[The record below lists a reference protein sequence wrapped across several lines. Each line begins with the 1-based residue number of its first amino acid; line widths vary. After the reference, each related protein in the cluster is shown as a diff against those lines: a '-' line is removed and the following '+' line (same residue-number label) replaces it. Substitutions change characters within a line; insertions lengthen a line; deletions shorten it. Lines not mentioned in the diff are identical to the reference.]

1 MGAHRKTQTFTISE
15 RSGTTPPQLPNFSV
29 SSRGLSI
36 KNLGGVIF
44 GCKQSTMR
52 ECLLKQIFGLPSSH
66 SSYVSNIRQGLPLFL
81 FNYTDRK
88 FHGIFE
94 AASNGQLNI
103 DPYCWTENGEEK
115 TPYPAQVR
123 IRISIECKS
132 LDESQFRD
140 VIADNYYTTSHFWF
154 ELDHAQVEG
163 LKTLFVP
170 GPSGFSKLATKS
182 SYHQPNTSKPNAMT
196 AMIKSSAWD
205 DDAND
210 KAVSLNAS
218 SNALGDDEVK
228 PNASDWDS
236 QCLEHV
242 IAFPHLGK
250 NQTLLQND
258 EDAVLD
264 KLKKI
269 AMNRAQSNSNIT
281 EEFSCPTVD
290 IANGT
295 EVADCPEALI
305 SHTAAFVLMGVFEEM
320 KALVLQQDEQNK
332 ALKKKQLQLD
342 EEFSSLKERVK
353 ELEYKVDPSL
363 KQVDES
369 LTESLVEQYLGSD
382 NVIYL
387 VGGFDGE
394 TWSSALDSYAPSHDV
409 LTPLRP
415 MSFARS
421 YASAVALGGS
431 LYVLGGRV
439 GARYCR
445 TVECYN
451 PRKDEWI
458 LCTPLN
464 REKGN
469 LAGATLHNKIFAI
482 GGGNAFGCFP
492 DVEVFDPTLDRWID
506 NQEMH
511 QKRYG
516 HAAAEL
522 NGALYVVGGCDGMDY
537 LKTAERLDPRDPS
550 WTKLPNMNSSRCS
563 HSVAVLNDKLYAL
576 GGHSGS
582 NMLSTVEVFDPRAS
596 SWMMVEPMNEI
607 RGCAGIAV
615 LGSSIFAMGGLRDG
629 VNIVESV
636 ELYKE
641 GVGWRLTESRA
652 IKRRCNNRFDFNQ
665 NGMKMIRGNTT
676 SQFIG

>member
-1 MGAHRKTQTFTISE
+1 MGAGRKTQTFTISE
-15 RSGTTPPQLPNFSV
+15 SV

-66 SSYVSNIRQGLPLFL
+66 GSYVSNIRQGLPLFL

-88 FHGIFE
+88 LHGIFE

-163 LKTLFVP
+163 LKALFVP
-170 GPSGFSKLATKS
+170 
-182 SYHQPNTSKPNAMT
+182 
-196 AMIKSSAWD
+196 
-205 DDAND
+205 
-210 KAVSLNAS
+210 
-218 SNALGDDEVK
+218 
-228 PNASDWDS
+228 
-236 QCLEHV
+236 
-242 IAFPHLGK
+242 
-250 NQTLLQND
+250 
-258 EDAVLD
+258 
-264 KLKKI
+264 
-269 AMNRAQSNSNIT
+269 
-281 EEFSCPTVD
+281 
-290 IANGT
+290 
-295 EVADCPEALI
+295 
-305 SHTAAFVLMGVFEEM
+305 
-320 KALVLQQDEQNK
+320 
-332 ALKKKQLQLD
+332 
-342 EEFSSLKERVK
+342 
-353 ELEYKVDPSL
+353 
-363 KQVDES
+363 S

-431 LYVLGGRV
+431 LYVFGGRV

-492 DVEVFDPTLDRWID
+492 DVEVFDPTLDRWIN

-516 HAAAEL
+516 HGAAEL

-563 HSVAVLNDKLYAL
+563 HSVAVLNDKLYDILIKL
-576 GGHSGS
+576 GPY
-582 NMLSTVEVFDPRAS
+582 NAS
-596 SWMMVEPMNEI
+596 QYS
-607 RGCAGIAV
+607 
-615 LGSSIFAMGGLRDG
+615 
-629 VNIVESV
+629 
-636 ELYKE
+636 
-641 GVGWRLTESRA
+641 
-652 IKRRCNNRFDFNQ
+652 
-665 NGMKMIRGNTT
+665 
-676 SQFIG
+676 

>member
-1 MGAHRKTQTFTISE
+1 
-15 RSGTTPPQLPNFSV
+15 
-29 SSRGLSI
+29 
-36 KNLGGVIF
+36 
-44 GCKQSTMR
+44 MR

-66 SSYVSNIRQGLPLFL
+66 GSYVSNIRQGLPLFL

-88 FHGIFE
+88 LHGIFE

-163 LKTLFVP
+163 LKALFVP
-170 GPSGFSKLATKS
+170 GPSGFSKLATKN
-182 SYHQPNTSKPNAMT
+182 SYHQPNASKPNAMT
-196 AMIKSSAWD
+196 VMIKSSAWD
-205 DDAND
+205 DGDDKWKKNVQPQSNAWNKPLVESNAWNKPLVESNAWDKPLIVKNDSSLFWEDAND
-210 KAVSLNAS
+210 KAVSSNAS

-228 PNASDWDS
+228 PNAPDWDS

-250 NQTLLQND
+250 NQTLLKND

-269 AMNRAQSNSNIT
+269 AMNRAQSNSNIM

-353 ELEYKVDPSL
+353 DLEYKVDPSL

-431 LYVLGGRV
+431 LYVFGGRV

-492 DVEVFDPTLDRWID
+492 DVEVFDPTLDRWIN

-516 HAAAEL
+516 HGAAEL

-636 ELYKE
+636 ECYKE
-641 GVGWRLTESRA
+641 CVGWRLTESRA
-652 IKRRCNNRFDFNQ
+652 IKRRSYF
-665 NGMKMIRGNTT
+665 MAMVL
-676 SQFIG
+676 